1 MDELEEV
8 CHGSLP
14 GTGFIFD
21 PRDFSER
28 VKNPQGRAAAV
39 RPLFEGMGGKLESFD
54 YAFGD
59 YDAVIIAELP
69 DNVSMV
75 ALSMAVSASGA
86 VGSIKTTVLIP
97 VNEAVEGMRKAG
109 TAGYRPPGG

>member
-1 MDELEEV
+1 M
-8 CHGSLP
+8 
-14 GTGFIFD
+14 
-21 PRDFSER
+21 
-28 VKNPQGRAAAV
+28 